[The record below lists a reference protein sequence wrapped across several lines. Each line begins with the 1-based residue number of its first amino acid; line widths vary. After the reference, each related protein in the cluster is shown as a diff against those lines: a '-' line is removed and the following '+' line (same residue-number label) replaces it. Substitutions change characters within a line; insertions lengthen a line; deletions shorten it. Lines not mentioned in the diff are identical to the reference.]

1 MFESKALL
9 DSPVVS
15 AGTTLELENLQIKL
29 LLQPLPR
36 LHIPDSNLLKYVLFY
51 YIMYVWLSEK
61 FSIGT

>member
-15 AGTTLELENLQIKL
+15 AGITLELENLQIKL

-51 YIMYVWLSEK
+51 YIMYV
-61 FSIGT
+61 